1 VKAVTDPTALLLLPD
16 MARSTEAART
26 NLPLVVV
33 FIVDVVDVVV
43 AVVVLALVVTASLLL
58 LFCCAIVILCLI
70 FDFSLFFL

>member
-33 FIVDVVDVVV
+33 FIVDVVVV